1 MGAAVGVELN
11 KPVDGSDI
19 LASDSLLVARDEIV
33 RLRLLLGHLA
43 KENGFSEVLYDASDL
58 VKGISEKEDFHR
70 CLEEII
76 HIRKCL
82 QLSTQTTKRKE
93 RMNMLPTTIFTNI
106 AALGEDNEANV
117 NESDSDSDSETEKVK
132 GETDTIKT
140 PTVHSP
146 EKPK

>member
-19 LASDSLLVARDEIV
+19 LASESLLLARDEIV

-58 VKGISEKEDFHR
+58 VKGMNEKEDFNR

-82 QLSTQTTKRKE
+82 QLSTQTTKRKQ

-106 AALGEDNEANV
+106 ATLGEDNGV
-117 NESDSDSDSETEKVK
+117 NIDEDDSDSENEKLDIQGNAGDATTSVANN
-132 GETDTIKT
+132 T
-140 PTVHSP
+140 

>member
-1 MGAAVGVELN
+1 MGVELN

-19 LASDSLLVARDEIV
+19 LASESLLLARDEIV

-58 VKGISEKEDFHR
+58 VKGMNEKEDFNR

-82 QLSTQTTKRKE
+82 QLSTQTTKRKQ

-106 AALGEDNEANV
+106 ATLGEDNGV
-117 NESDSDSDSETEKVK
+117 NIDEDDSDSENEKLDIQGNAGDATTSVANN
-132 GETDTIKT
+132 T
-140 PTVHSP
+140 

>member
-11 KPVDGSDI
+11 KPIDGSDI

-43 KENGFSEVLYDASDL
+43 KENGFSEVVYDASDL
-58 VKGISEKEDFHR
+58 VKGDSEKEDFDR

-106 AALGEDNEANV
+106 AALGEDEANV
-117 NESDSDSDSETEKVK
+117 DESDSDSDNETEKVK

-140 PTVHSP
+140 PIVHSP